1 VSVELID
8 AFMRIAACFY
18 FDFNQL
24 MGLLMKKLSSFRAV
38 ALALACAASGFAQ
51 AHDAFFE
58 LASPAQAGQFIVR
71 FADEGKPIAYPASK
85 LKRTWALSTTGQA
98 VALQQT
104 PAADFV
110 RIAAPADAAMMA
122 LEFENGFFSRT
133 TAGTIEKPMNEVP
146 NAVSAVWAKKAGKY
160 ITQWSAPV
168 NKPVGLQLEI
178 VPMSTALPKPG
189 ETIQVQ
195 VLWEGKPI
203 EGMSVSKGEKEPG
216 EKTDA
221 NGMASFKV
229 QAGSNF
235 VWAERRIPVAGD
247 PRYTTLAVATNL
259 IFVSN

>member
-1 VSVELID
+1 MKNLSP
-8 AFMRIAACFY
+8 FY
-18 FDFNQL
+18 T
-24 MGLLMKKLSSFRAV
+24 SIV
-38 ALALACAASGFAQ
+38 ALLIAGTNLAH

-71 FADEGKPIAYPASK
+71 FADEGKPIAYPAAK
-85 LKRTWALSTTGQA
+85 LKRTWALSATGQS

-110 RIAAPADAAMMA
+110 RISAPSDAAMMA

-133 TAGTIEKPMNEVP
+133 TAGTVEKPMNEVTG
-146 NAVSAVWAKKAGKY
+146 AVSAVWAKKAGKY

-178 VPMSTALPKPG
+178 VPSSTTMPKAG

-195 VLWEGKPI
+195 VLWDGKPI
-203 EGMSVSKGEKEPG
+203 EGMLVAKGEKQPG

-221 NGMASFKV
+221 NGMATYKV

-259 IFVSN
+259 IFVAN

>member
-1 VSVELID
+1 
-8 AFMRIAACFY
+8 
-18 FDFNQL
+18 
-24 MGLLMKKLSSFRAV
+24 MKKLSSFYTSIV
-38 ALALACAASGFAQ
+38 ALFIVGTGLAH

-58 LASPAQAGQFIVR
+58 VASPAQAGQFIVR
-71 FADEGKPIAYPASK
+71 FADEGKPIAYPAAK
-85 LKRTWALSTTGQA
+85 LKRTWAFNAAGQN

-104 PAADFV
+104 PATDFV
-110 RIAAPADAAMMA
+110 RITAPVDTAMMA

-133 TAGTIEKPMNEVP
+133 TAGTVEKPMNEVSG
-146 NAVSAVWAKKAGKY
+146 AVSAVWAKKAGKY

-178 VPMSTALPKPG
+178 VPMSTAMPKPG
-189 ETIQVQ
+189 DTIQVQ
-195 VLWEGKPI
+195 VLWEGKPV
-203 EGMSVSKGEKEPG
+203 EGILVSKGEKQPG

-221 NGMASFKV
+221 NGMATYKV

-235 VWAERRIPVAGD
+235 VWSERRIPVAGD